1 MLLHLL
7 HPGGSPNHAKS
18 GLALACFIGPTKTF
32 INDKDLTGLIFVEDS
47 VSPKT
52 TTLDIDFAIV
62 NPSSSVEATNVQVPQ
77 EESMAKFDCKVIVK
91 DIFEENPTEK
101 SKLLKANLVK
111 NHSGA
116 SHRFSDKDFLEQSE
130 KKEPIAWPKM
140 SDDDSWSQLDSAV
153 YSRLLC
159 ASSIQEKVELLENT
173 IYDQATC
180 IFGHHLDQIKAS
192 EDYID
197 VLVSP

>member
-1 MLLHLL
+1 MAAPPSRL
-7 HPGGSPNHAKS
+7 SANHAKS
-18 GLALACFIGPTKTF
+18 RLALACFIGPTKTF
-32 INDKDLTGLIFVEDS
+32 NNDKNLTGLIFVEDS
-47 VSPKT
+47 VSPRT
-52 TTLDIDFAIV
+52 TPLDIDFAIV
-62 NPSSSVEATNVQVPQ
+62 NPSSSVEAASVQVPHGK
-77 EESMAKFDCKVIVK
+77 AKFDCKVIVK

-101 SKLLKANLVK
+101 SKLLKANLDK
-111 NHSGA
+111 NHSVA

-153 YSRLLC
+153 YSRLVG

-180 IFGHHLDQIKAS
+180 IFGHPSRPNKS
-192 EDYID
+192 FR
-197 VLVSP
+197 